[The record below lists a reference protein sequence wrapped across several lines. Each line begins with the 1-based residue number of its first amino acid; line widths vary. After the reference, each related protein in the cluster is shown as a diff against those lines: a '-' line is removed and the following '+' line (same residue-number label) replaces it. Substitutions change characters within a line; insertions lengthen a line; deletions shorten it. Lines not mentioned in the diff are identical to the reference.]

1 MLEIFSA
8 FHDITVREE
17 ASIKV
22 ELSALSSLTAAVT
35 SADRQNVSKQ
45 FSVEEKVQN
54 TAAGES
60 RVVFSLTLPLLVSM
74 AAR

>member
-22 ELSALSSLTAAVT
+22 ELSALSSLTAVVIAVT
-35 SADRQNVSKQ
+35 SADRQNAPKQ
-45 FSVEEKVQN
+45 VSVEQKVQN
-54 TAAGES
+54 TAAGGK
-60 RVVFSLTLPLLVSM
+60 
-74 AAR
+74 

>member
-1 MLEIFSA
+1 MFEIFSA

-35 SADRQNVSKQ
+35 SADHQNDPNQV
-45 FSVEEKVQN
+45 SVEEKVQN
-54 TAAGES
+54 TAGGG
-60 RVVFSLTLPLLVSM
+60 M
-74 AAR
+74 